1 MKITVVGAGYVGLSM
16 ATLLAKYNEVALLD
30 IISDKVDMINKRV
43 SPIEDP
49 KLNEYLKSKKLNLT
63 ATLNAKK
70 AYSDAKYIIIATP
83 TSFDIKNK
91 KFNVSSVRKTI
102 KEAIEINPKA
112 MIIIKSTVPIHFT
125 QNIRREY
132 KSENIVVSPEFL
144 REGKALEDLL
154 HPSRIII
161 GEQSQRAQAFAEVL
175 ETASDE
181 EKITKLFV
189 KSSEAEA
196 IKLFSNTYLAMRIA
210 FFNELDTYAY
220 ENNLNTKQIINGVC
234 LDKRIG
240 NFYNNPSFGYG
251 GYCLPKD
258 SKQLVTSFGK
268 TPHSLIRSVI
278 KSNEIRKQFIAKKI
292 KDTNS
297 DVVGIYR
304 LTMKKNS
311 DNFRSSAIMKVIEY
325 LKKQKIQLII
335 YEPLIQEN
343 CFKGIK
349 VLNDLELFKTKSDLI
364 VTNRNDSQ
372 LNDVKHKI
380 YTRDIYLRD

>member
-132 KSENIVVSPEFL
+132 KSENIVFSPEFL

-210 FFNELDTYAY
+210 FLMN
-220 ENNLNTKQIINGVC
+220 
-234 LDKRIG
+234 
-240 NFYNNPSFGYG
+240 
-251 GYCLPKD
+251 
-258 SKQLVTSFGK
+258 
-268 TPHSLIRSVI
+268 
-278 KSNEIRKQFIAKKI
+278 
-292 KDTNS
+292 
-297 DVVGIYR
+297 
-304 LTMKKNS
+304 
-311 DNFRSSAIMKVIEY
+311 
-325 LKKQKIQLII
+325 
-335 YEPLIQEN
+335 
-343 CFKGIK
+343 
-349 VLNDLELFKTKSDLI
+349 
-364 VTNRNDSQ
+364 
-372 LNDVKHKI
+372 
-380 YTRDIYLRD
+380 